1 MVLLRFRLPALSLK
15 AYSIICIN
23 RLVHLSCWI
32 LYRRVNELLV
42 TTAQIYSPN
51 CVNPC
56 RALILTFAT
65 ILSHTFHEAASTRLN
80 YGANVL

>member
-1 MVLLRFRLPALSLK
+1 MDLIKEAFKNVKEDMDFLFQELQEIKRTLSE
-15 AYSIICIN
+15 I
-23 RLVHLSCWI
+23 
-32 LYRRVNELLV
+32 
-42 TTAQIYSPN
+42 TTQLAKDSPD